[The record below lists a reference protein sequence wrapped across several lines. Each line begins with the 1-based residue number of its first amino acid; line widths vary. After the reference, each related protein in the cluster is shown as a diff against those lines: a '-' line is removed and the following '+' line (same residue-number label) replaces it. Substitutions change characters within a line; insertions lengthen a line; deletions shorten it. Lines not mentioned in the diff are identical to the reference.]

1 MTATATAAARAE
13 SRSTSSAA
21 RQCCHR
27 QLTSAPSERD
37 TCGVFCKGADLLT
50 PLAKGFCFGEGP
62 RWFEGLL
69 WFSDMLGEAVHTV
82 NLRGDV
88 TTLPLAGHAPSGLGF
103 RPDGSLLIASAED
116 RQVLRYDGE
125 AVACVADLSGIVPAN
140 LGDMVID
147 DLGRAYIGSQAFE
160 GGVIVRVDPDETSTV
175 VADDLDFPNGMV
187 ITPDRQTLIVAES
200 VGRRLTAFTVG
211 SDGSLADRRIFAD
224 GLDGPPDG
232 ITLDAEGGIWAS
244 MTLANQFERIVEGGS
259 VTDRIDIGERTAIA
273 CTLGGPERRTLF
285 LLSST
290 DAYPQRL
297 IGTRLSRLDTLTVD
311 VPGAGL
317 P

>member
-1 MTATATAAARAE
+1 MIPE
-13 SRSTSSAA
+13 
-21 RQCCHR
+21 
-27 QLTSAPSERD
+27 
-37 TCGVFCKGADLLT
+37 

-82 NLRGDV
+82 DMRGSL
-88 TTLPLAGHAPSGLGF
+88 TTLPLPGHFPSGLGF
-103 RPDGSLLIASAED
+103 RPDGSLLIASTED

-125 AVACVADLSGIVPAN
+125 TVVTIAELAHVSPAN

-147 DLGRAYIGSQAFE
+147 DAGRAYIGCQARS
-160 GGVIVRVDPDETSTV
+160 GGVIIRLDPDDSATV
-175 VADDLDFPNGMV
+175 VAGDLDFPNGMV
-187 ITPDRQTLIVAES
+187 ITEDRRTLIVAES
-200 VGRRLTAFTVG
+200 TGRRLSAFTIG
-211 SDGSLADRRIFAD
+211 GPDDPGGLGDRRIFAD

-232 ITLDAEGGIWAS
+232 IALDTGGGVWTA
-244 MTLANQFERIVEGGS
+244 MTLAHQFERITEGGV
-259 VTDRIDIGERTAIA
+259 VTDRIDMGERVAIA
-273 CTLGGPERRTLF
+273 CTLGGPGRRTLF

-297 IGTRLSRLDTLTVD
+297 AGTRLSRLDAATVD
-311 VPGAGL
+311 SPGAGL